1 MSKHRLV
8 VVLIQNN
15 QLSKIWAGINT
26 GPLLNLFKMEYVG
39 DLILLRGLPGS
50 GKSTL
55 GEVILKTHG
64 LNNTNYVLSADDFFI
79 DEKGNYN
86 FDPTKLKEAHNSCQ
100 LKCAERM
107 KLQLSKIVIANTFT
121 QEWEMDIYFEMA
133 ERYHYRVHTIIVEN
147 RHGNKNIHGVPEDKL
162 QIMKDR
168 FNIEL

>member
-1 MSKHRLV
+1 
-8 VVLIQNN
+8 
-15 QLSKIWAGINT
+15 
-26 GPLLNLFKMEYVG
+26 MEYVG

-55 GEVILKTHG
+55 GEVILYTPSS
-64 LNNTNYVLSADDFFI
+64 NNTNYVLSADDFFV

-86 FDPTKLKEAHNSCQ
+86 FDSTKLKEAHNQCK

-107 KLQLSKIVIANTFT
+107 KLQLSKIVVANTFT
-121 QEWEMDIYFEMA
+121 QEWEMEPYFEIA

-147 RHGNKNIHGVPEDKL
+147 RHGNKNIHEVPEDKV

-168 FNIEL
+168 FDIKL